1 MAVTRILTQT
11 RPNTGVA
18 FHNASDEFK
27 ALKQEM
33 VDAGTLVDN
42 GGGNDESGL
51 ERTWTL
57 TFTSTENLNAFQED
71 PKHRAYVVDR
81 EAYNQTNNILETI
94 TDT

>member
-27 ALKQEM
+27 ALKQEW

-42 GGGNDESGL
+42 SGSNNESGL

-57 TFTSTENLNAFQED
+57 TFTSTENLVRFEDD
-71 PKHRAYVVDR
+71 PKTKAYSDAR
-81 EAYNQTNNILETI
+81 KAYNITNDIVEVI
-94 TDT
+94 T